1 MNGMRS
7 IPGTWRASTS
17 AAIGPCSASSARS
30 NTVKARVDG
39 AKPAR
44 GEPGGSLG
52 LVERLELDARRAPS
66 RPGHCGMEAAEQLV
80 GGDEYEDAEALSD
93 HAVDE
98 VE

>member
-1 MNGMRS
+1 MRE
-7 IPGTWRASTS
+7 GEC
-17 AAIGPCSASSARS
+17 AA
-30 NTVKARVDG
+30 TLT